1 MESLNGLQET
11 YKEYDKKIR
20 EIRNDMENKKAE
32 VNDIEK
38 PANVILAFSEEDQE
52 LMDRIVPALEGR
64 GIQATLV
71 LKNTAEHHQETV
83 TYLGQQGWDFAFGGE
98 IGGGERRL
106 YRNAEKYCQT
116 IRRKYGKDCGRL
128 FFLTVR
134 NMEEEARFYIRIL
147 KKWILRSGWL
157 LRKMHL
163 L

>member
-71 LKNTAEHHQETV
+71 LKHSGASSGNSDVFRTAR
-83 TYLGQQGWDFAFGGE
+83 LGF
-98 IGGGERRL
+98 
-106 YRNAEKYCQT
+106 
-116 IRRKYGKDCGRL
+116 
-128 FFLTVR
+128 
-134 NMEEEARFYIRIL
+134 RFWR
-147 KKWILRSGWL
+147 
-157 LRKMHL
+157 
-163 L
+163 

>member
-1 MESLNGLQET
+1 MRNKKIQILLVFVLAIGLFGLLFYWRYGEKKQMESLNGLQET

-98 IGGGERRL
+98 IGE
-106 YRNAEKYCQT
+106 EKDAY
-116 IRRKYGKDCGRL
+116 IEMLKS
-128 FFLTVR
+128 TV
-134 NMEEEARFYIRIL
+134 
-147 KKWILRSGWL
+147 K
-157 LRKMHL
+157 
-163 L
+163 

>member
-1 MESLNGLQET
+1 MRNKKIQILLVFVLAIGLFGLLFYWRYGEKKQMESLNGLQET

-71 LKNTAEHHQETV
+71 LKTQRS
-83 TYLGQQGWDFAFGGE
+83 
-98 IGGGERRL
+98 I
-106 YRNAEKYCQT
+106 
-116 IRRKYGKDCGRL
+116 IRKQ
-128 FFLTVR
+128 
-134 NMEEEARFYIRIL
+134 
-147 KKWILRSGWL
+147 
-157 LRKMHL
+157 
-163 L
+163 